1 MGSGSL
7 QLICPCPQDA
17 LCIADS
23 VHKSSSL
30 ASLCLRVANHK
41 NIGLDKLKLPS
52 RFDISANQSSVPLG
66 RQEPVAPLAPEVSVT
81 GDDVIKIG

>member
-1 MGSGSL
+1 M
-7 QLICPCPQDA
+7 
-17 LCIADS
+17 
-23 VHKSSSL
+23 HKSSSL

-41 NIGLDKLKLPS
+41 NIGLHKLKLPS